1 MENEK
6 VAHCASNLFDFETR
20 REGTA
25 TLNCLLAQ
33 LNTERESANGELITL
48 RSLKRTLNFLEKS
61 LGIVVD
67 GRASPLPLATVKTI
81 KLLFVTDAD
90 SDRNIFKLIA
100 RPQSSAESTM
110 EFSSVTTTHRDTDSS
125 ATITYLLDTL
135 SKEIAPDKIQM
146 FNTLLGSSECESAAE
161 RLLLHAERTGDEVFH
176 TLNEHISGDDCAL
189 SNAYRSLSE
198 YIGRIRARSIE
209 GHRVD
214 ANEAVYVYLRTLAFQ
229 HFVLDHPR
237 HLEKTRVAGELANI
251 KQEAD
256 QLCRLAA
263 NSDTHHR
270 AADRVFSVN
279 TYHHLV
285 QGWPKE
291 VAELVEKATGFATSV
306 KQLKTHERRAKALL
320 ASYAYRTY
328 DCVDP
333 SALVLSVGDIV
344 SAIASF
350 RYQQEAGGNYK
361 PYWPG
366 QTDQGKDPQRHFDKG
381 LDADD
386 PHQHQ
391 GVIQIY
397 LNRFYQYQAVLN
409 GTTESHQ
416 AWMDYQGSLLNA
428 YHSVLKLNS
437 IVGVTTGL
445 TSLGFLCLSFSKDL
459 VIEHLNGKRL
469 TLACASPSTVLDASH
484 KRADVGSSEAR
495 STA

>member
-1 MENEK
+1 MENENL
-6 VAHCASNLFDFETR
+6 AHRTSALFDFETR
-20 REGTA
+20 EEGTA

-33 LNTERESANGELITL
+33 LNAERKSANGELITL

-67 GRASPLPLATVKTI
+67 GRTSPLPLSTIKTI

-100 RPQSSAESTM
+100 RPQRSAESTM
-110 EFSSVTTTHRDTDSS
+110 EFSTVTTTPRDADSS
-125 ATITYLLDTL
+125 ATIACLLDTL
-135 SKEIAPDKIQM
+135 SKEIDPEKIQM
-146 FNTLLGSSECESAAE
+146 FTALLGETECQSAAE

-176 TLNEHISGDDCAL
+176 TLSEHIPGDDCAL
-189 SNAYRSLSE
+189 SNAYRSLGA
-198 YIGRIRARSIE
+198 YIGRIHATSIE

-214 ANEAVYVYLRTLAFQ
+214 ANEAVYVHLRTLAFQ
-229 HFVLDHPR
+229 HFILHHPR
-237 HLEKTRVAGELANI
+237 HLEMTRVEGELANI
-251 KQEAD
+251 KQEAN

-263 NSDTHHR
+263 NSDTHHQ
-270 AADRVFSVN
+270 ATARVFSVN

-306 KQLKTHERRAKALL
+306 KQLKVHERRAKALL

-328 DCVDP
+328 DCTDP

-350 RYQQEAGGNYK
+350 RYQQETGGNYK

-381 LDADD
+381 LNADD

-397 LNRFYQYQAVLN
+397 LNRFYQYQAVFN
-409 GTTESHQ
+409 GTTESHR

-445 TSLGFLCLSFSKDL
+445 TSLGFLCLSFAKDH
-459 VIEHLNGKRL
+459 VIEHLNSNRSALAPATVSRL
-469 TLACASPSTVLDASH
+469 
-484 KRADVGSSEAR
+484 
-495 STA
+495 